1 MFPAH
6 PFPYST
12 LFNFS
17 LLLAAPNF
25 LDMRI
30 VHLTPGTGTFHC
42 GSCLRDN
49 ALIKALRVRKHDAII
64 VPLYLPLVT
73 DGLSANPENA
83 VQVGGISLYLTQKMP
98 WFAYMPGFVHRF
110 LNAPNRLRSAA
121 RRIGMTS
128 ATSLGE
134 MTLGSLLG
142 QDGRQWGEWRKL
154 IAWLKTQPKPDVI
167 SLSNS
172 LLTGLARS
180 IATELGCKVVVS
192 LQGEDGFL
200 DTLPEPYKQQ
210 CWDAMQANTEH
221 VTTYIAPSR
230 FYAEAMRPRL
240 GATEAQMKIVPNGQD
255 LNAFATADP
264 DPNWPVV
271 GYFARMIHGKGLTLL
286 VDAFIELA
294 KRNSVPR
301 VKLKIGGASIP
312 ADDKYIK
319 GLKAKLADAGL
330 TQRVEWHPN
339 VTFQEKVRFFRNLT
353 VFSVPATCGEA
364 FGLYAIEAIASG
376 VPVVQPDHGAF
387 PELIEA
393 TNAGI
398 LCKPDD
404 LVSLADALEKILIDH
419 QQREQLVNAGIPAV
433 REAYSSMRMAEQFEK
448 VLAEA

>member
-1 MFPAH
+1 
-6 PFPYST
+6 
-12 LFNFS
+12 
-17 LLLAAPNF
+17 
-25 LDMRI
+25 MRI

-49 ALIKALRVRKHDAII
+49 ALIKALRVRKHDAIM

-73 DGLSANPENA
+73 DGLSANPEHA
-83 VQVGGISLYLTQKMP
+83 VQVGGISLFLTQKMP
-98 WFAYMPGFVHRF
+98 WFAHMPGFLHRF
-110 LNAPNRLRSAA
+110 LNAPSRLRSAA
-121 RRIGMTS
+121 KRMGMTS
-128 ATSLGE
+128 AKSLGE

-154 IAWLKTQPKPDVI
+154 IVWLKTQPKPDVI

-172 LLTGLARS
+172 LLTGLAKS
-180 IATELGCKVVVS
+180 IATELGAKVVVS

-200 DTLPEPYKQQ
+200 DTLPEPYRQQ
-210 CWDAMQANTEH
+210 CWDAMKANTQH
-221 VTTYIAPSR
+221 VTAYIAPSR
-230 FYAEAMRPRL
+230 FYAEAMRERL

-255 LNAFATADP
+255 LNAFASARP
-264 DPNWPVV
+264 DPNWPVI

-301 VKLKIGGASIP
+301 VKLKIGGAFTP
-312 ADDKYIK
+312 ADEKYVK
-319 GLKAKLADAGL
+319 GLKKKLADAGL
-330 TQRVEWHPN
+330 DKRVEWHPN
-339 VTFQEKVRFFRNLT
+339 VTFQEKVHFFRNLT

-387 PELIEA
+387 PELLEA
-393 TNAGI
+393 TKAGV

-404 LVSLADALEKILIDH
+404 LGSLTDAMEKLLLDD
-419 QQREQLVNAGIPAV
+419 QQREQFATVGIQAV
-433 REAYSSMRMAEQFEK
+433 REAYSATRMAERFEL
-448 VLAEA
+448 VLKEEA